1 MIIWHL
7 ETRKIS
13 SLKPHPKNPRKITK
27 EQNAALAASL
37 EKYGLADVFQTTIDG
52 MIIGGH
58 QRIRELKKK
67 GVLEVPCLVPD
78 RELSEDEVDGLLLS
92 LNKIGG
98 EFDWDIIANEFDAPI
113 LFDSGFTAEDL
124 HLDLD
129 DKAPKE
135 KKDKECPHCG
145 GKL

>member
-1 MIIWHL
+1 MINWHL

-13 SLKPHPKNPRKITK
+13 ALKPHPSNPRKMTK

-37 EKYGLADVFQTTIDG
+37 DKYGLADVFQTTIDG

-67 GVLEVPCLVPD
+67 GITEVPCLVPD
-78 RELSEDEVDGLLLS
+78 RELTQDEIDGLLLS
-92 LNKIGG
+92 LNKISG
-98 EFDWDIIANEFDAPI
+98 DWDWEIIANEFDAPI

-124 HLDLD
+124 HLDLE
-129 DKAPKE
+129 DKPLKE
-135 KKDKECPHCG
+135 KTDKMCPHCG
-145 GKL
+145 EKL